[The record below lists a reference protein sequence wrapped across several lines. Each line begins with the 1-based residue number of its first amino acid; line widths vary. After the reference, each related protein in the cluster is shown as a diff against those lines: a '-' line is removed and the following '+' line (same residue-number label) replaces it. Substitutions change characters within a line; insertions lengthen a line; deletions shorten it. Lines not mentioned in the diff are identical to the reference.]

1 PTQSEALIQVSAQ
14 VIGHDA
20 VVSFAESHG
29 SILDLNMSK
38 PVVIVNILDAIRILS
53 NGIQS
58 FRLHC
63 LSGLKVNE
71 SAIKNHLE
79 RSLMI
84 VTRLTPVIGYDKAGE
99 VARRAYETGHTIRE
113 TIEEMGI
120 EIEGSLDDLLD
131 PKKMV

>member
-1 PTQSEALIQVSAQ
+1 
-14 VIGHDA
+14 
-20 VVSFAESHG
+20 
-29 SILDLNMSK
+29 MSK